1 MTAASS
7 YGLSHSDIEQFTGI
21 AFTDMMING
30 EPMTVTEWESFCTT
44 YIEIISQVVH
54 RYCNVPTFD
63 PGQPEA
69 LITEYRSG
77 KKATDDWDY
86 PPQYLPQDYQLYL
99 LYLYYPGGTVNG
111 VTLPGLTIY
120 EDVGGKTAP
129 PEWVLR
135 KSRLSGATPEVD
147 AILITN
153 NPTSNGI
160 IQVTLNNTV
169 TANVAVTTSMTIAQV
184 CAAIVAAGP
193 QTDGSGYIWT
203 PSTDGVQYIWWT
215 CNTAASVNMVQVNVQ
230 STGVVANAYVQTSGS
245 AGSGGDFE
253 TITKGEITQVS
264 FYNNIPAPS
273 PGNNVR
279 LVYYTGYSP
288 TSKQYQDIKFQILRV
303 FKNLILAKKNIQAV
317 LTITANGGRDFQG
330 LTNQYNEGQ
339 ILSHMEESVLKRYK
353 RVFYPGG
360 TMTD

>member
-7 YGLSHSDIEQFTGI
+7 YGLSHTDIESYTGI
-21 AFTDMMING
+21 AFTDMMVNG
-30 EPMTVTEWESFCTT
+30 EQMTEAQWETFCTT

-63 PGQPEA
+63 PGQAEA

-86 PPQYLPQDYQLYL
+86 PPIYLAQDYRFFL
-99 LYLYYPGGTVNG
+99 LHNYYPGGTVNG
-111 VTLPGLTIY
+111 TALPGIKVY

-153 NPTSNGI
+153 SPTANGTI
-160 IQVTLNNTV
+160 TVTLNNTV
-169 TANVAVTTSMTIAQV
+169 TATIAVTTSMTIAQV
-184 CAAIVAAGP
+184 CAAIVAAGAK
-193 QTDGSGYIWT
+193 TDGSGYIWT
-203 PSTDGVQYIWWT
+203 PSTDGIQYVYWT

-230 STGVVANAYVQTSGS
+230 STGVVANPYVQTSGS
-245 AGSGGDFE
+245 SGSGGDYE
-253 TITKGEITQVS
+253 TITKGEITQVN
-264 FYNNIPAPS
+264 FYNNIPAP
-273 PGNNVR
+273 GENNVK
-279 LVYYTGYSP
+279 LVYYTGFDPAGKPYA
-288 TSKQYQDIKFQILRV
+288 DIKFEILRV

-317 LTITANGGRDFQG
+317 LTITANGGRDYNPI
-330 LTNQYNEGQ
+330 TNQYNEGQ

-353 RVFYPGG
+353 RTFYPGG

>member
-1 MTAASS
+1 
-7 YGLSHSDIEQFTGI
+7 
-21 AFTDMMING
+21 
-30 EPMTVTEWESFCTT
+30 
-44 YIEIISQVVH
+44 
-54 RYCNVPTFD
+54 VPTFD
-63 PGQPEA
+63 PAQPEA
-69 LITEYRSG
+69 IITEYRSG
-77 KKATDDWDY
+77 KKMEDDWDY
-86 PPQYLPQDYQLYL
+86 PNQYLLQDYRFFL
-99 LYLYYPGGTVNG
+99 LYNYYPTPAITV
-111 VTLPGLTIY
+111 Y

-153 NPTSNGI
+153 SPTANGT

-193 QTDGSGYIWT
+193 QTDTSGYVWAPT
-203 PSTDGVQYIWWT
+203 TDGIQYVWWT
-215 CNTAASVNMVQVNVQ
+215 CNTAAGVNMVQVNVQ

-245 AGSGGDFE
+245 AGSGGDYE
-253 TITKGEITQVS
+253 VITKGEITQVS
-264 FYNNIPAPS
+264 FYNNIPAP
-273 PGNNVR
+273 GENNVKFI
-279 LVYYTGYSP
+279 YYTGFDPSGKPYA
-288 TSKQYQDIKFQILRV
+288 DIKFQILRV

>member
-1 MTAASS
+1 MTAVGS
-7 YGLSHSDIEQFTGI
+7 YNLTSADIEQFTGI
-21 AFTDMMING
+21 TATDMLIDG
-30 EPMTVTEWESFCTT
+30 QQMTSTQWDTFCTT
-44 YIEIISQVVH
+44 YIEIIAQVVH

-63 PGQPEA
+63 PGQAEA
-69 LITEYRSG
+69 LMTEYRSG
-77 KKATDDWDY
+77 KKASDDWDY
-86 PPQYLPQDYQLYL
+86 PNQYLPQDYRYYL
-99 LYLYYPGGTVNG
+99 LHNYYPGGTVNS
-111 VTLPGLTIY
+111 VVLPAIKVY

-153 NPTSNGI
+153 GPTASGTI
-160 IQVTLNNTV
+160 MITLNNTV
-169 TANVAVTTSMTIAQV
+169 SVNVAVTSGQTIAQV
-184 CAAIVAAGP
+184 CAAIVAAGA

-203 PSTDGVQYIWWT
+203 PTTDGVQYVYWT

-245 AGSGGDFE
+245 AGSGGDYE
-253 TITKGEITQVS
+253 VITKGEVTLVS
-264 FYNNIPAPS
+264 FYDNIPAP
-273 PGNNVR
+273 GENNVK
-279 LVYYTGYSP
+279 LVYYTGFDP
-288 TSKQYQDIKFQILRV
+288 AGKPYQDIKFQVLRV

-330 LTNQYNEGQ
+330 LTNQYSEGQ

-353 RVFYPGG
+353 RTFYPGG
-360 TMTD
+360 PMTD

>member
-1 MTAASS
+1 MVAS
-7 YGLSHSDIEQFTGI
+7 YGITHSTIEEFTGI

-30 EPMTVTEWESFCTT
+30 EPMTAAEWDTFCTT
-44 YIEIISQVVH
+44 YVEVVAQVVH

-63 PGQPEA
+63 PVQPEA

-77 KKATDDWDY
+77 KNATDDWDY
-86 PPQYLPQDYQLYL
+86 PPQYLPQDYRFYL
-99 LYLYYPGGTVNG
+99 LWPYYGGTTAIKV
-111 VTLPGLTIY
+111 Y
-120 EDVGGKTAP
+120 EDVGGKTSP

-153 NPTSNGI
+153 SPTANGTI
-160 IQVTLNNTV
+160 SVTLNNTV
-169 TANVAVTTSMTIAQV
+169 TANIAVTTSMTIAQV
-184 CAAIVAAGP
+184 CAAIVAVGA
-193 QTDGSGYIWT
+193 QTDTSGYIWT
-203 PSTDGVQYIWWT
+203 PTTDGVQYVYWT
-215 CNTAASVNMVQVNVQ
+215 CNTAASVNMVQVNTQ

-245 AGSGGDFE
+245 AGSGGDYE
-253 TITKGEITQVS
+253 TITKGEVTLVS
-264 FYNNIPAPS
+264 FYNNIPAP
-273 PGNNVR
+273 GENNVK
-279 LVYYTGYSP
+279 LVYYTGFDP
-288 TSKQYQDIKFQILRV
+288 AGKPYQDIKFQVLRV

-353 RVFYPGG
+353 RTFYPGG

>member
-7 YGLSHSDIEQFTGI
+7 YGLTHASVEDFTG
-21 AFTDMMING
+21 ATFTDFMING
-30 EPMTVTEWESFCTT
+30 EPMTLAEWETFCTT
-44 YIEIISQVVH
+44 YIEVIAQVVH

-77 KKATDDWDY
+77 KKAEDDWDY
-86 PPQYLPQDYQLYL
+86 PPQYLPQDYRFYL
-99 LYLYYPGGTVNG
+99 LYNYYPGGTVNS
-111 VTLPGLTIY
+111 VVLPAIKVY

-153 NPTSNGI
+153 SPTVNGT

-169 TANVAVTTSMTIAQV
+169 TATIAVTPSMTIAQV
-184 CAAIVAAGP
+184 CAAIVAAGA

-203 PSTDGVQYIWWT
+203 PTTDGIQYVYWT
-215 CNTAASVNMVQVNVQ
+215 CNTAAAVNMVQVNTQ

-245 AGSGGDFE
+245 AGSGGDYE
-253 TITKGEITQVS
+253 TITKGEITSVS
-264 FYNNIPAPS
+264 FYNNIPAP
-273 PGNNVR
+273 GENNVKM
-279 LVYYTGYSP
+279 VYYTGFDP
-288 TSKQYQDIKFQILRV
+288 TGKPYQDIKFQILRV
-303 FKNLILAKKNIQAV
+303 FKNLIMAKKSIQAV
-317 LTITANGGRDFQG
+317 LTITANGGRDFQN
-330 LTNQYNEGQ
+330 LSNQYSEGQ
-339 ILSHMEESVLKRYK
+339 ILSHMEESVLKRY
-353 RVFYPGG
+353 RRTFYPGG

>member
-7 YGLSHSDIEQFTGI
+7 YGLSHTSIEEFTGI

-30 EPMTVTEWESFCTT
+30 EQMTLADWIAFCTT
-44 YIEIISQVVH
+44 HIEVIAQVVH

-77 KKATDDWDY
+77 KKASDDWDY
-86 PPQYLPQDYQLYL
+86 PNRYLPEDSRFYL
-99 LYLYYPGGTVNG
+99 LRIYYPGGTVNG
-111 VTLPGLTIY
+111 TVLPAITVY

-153 NPTSNGI
+153 SPTANGT

-169 TANVAVTTSMTIAQV
+169 TATISVTTSMTIAQV
-184 CAAIVAAGP
+184 CSAIVSAGA
-193 QTDGSGYIWT
+193 QTDSSGYIWT
-203 PSTDGVQYIWWT
+203 PSTDSVQYVWWT
-215 CNTAASVNMVQVNVQ
+215 CNTAAGVNMVQVNTQ

-245 AGSGGDFE
+245 AGSGGDYE

-264 FYNNIPAPS
+264 FYNNIPAP
-273 PGNNVR
+273 GENNVK
-279 LVYYTGYSP
+279 LVYYTGFAP
-288 TSKQYQDIKFQILRV
+288 TSKPYYDIKFEILRV

-330 LTNQYNEGQ
+330 LTNQYSEGQ
-339 ILSHMEESVLKRYK
+339 ILSHMEESLLKRY
-353 RVFYPGG
+353 RRTFYPGG

>member
-7 YGLSHSDIEQFTGI
+7 YGLTHDSVEQFTG
-21 AFTDMMING
+21 ATFTDFMING
-30 EPMTVTEWESFCTT
+30 EPMTVTEWETFCTT
-44 YIEIISQVVH
+44 YIEIVAQVVH

-77 KKATDDWDY
+77 KQASDDWDF
-86 PPQYLPQDYQLYL
+86 PNKYLPQDYRFYL
-99 LYLYYPGGTVNG
+99 LYPYYPGGTVNS
-111 VTLPGLTIY
+111 VVLPAIKVY

-147 AILITN
+147 TILVTNGPTASGTIT
-153 NPTSNGI
+153 
-160 IQVTLNNTV
+160 VTLNNTV
-169 TANVAVTTSMTIAQV
+169 SVNVAVTAGQTIAQV
-184 CAAIVAAGP
+184 CAAIVAVGP
-193 QTDGSGYIWT
+193 QTDTSGYIWT
-203 PSTDGVQYIWWT
+203 PSTDGIQYVYWT
-215 CNTAASVNMVQVNVQ
+215 CNTAAAVNMVYVNTQ

-245 AGSGGDFE
+245 AGSGGDYE
-253 TITKGEITQVS
+253 TITKGEITSVS
-264 FYNNIPAPS
+264 FYNNIPAP
-273 PGNNVR
+273 GENNVR
-279 LVYYTGYSP
+279 LVYYTGFDP
-288 TSKQYQDIKFQILRV
+288 AGKPYQDIKFQILRV
-303 FKNLILAKKNIQAV
+303 MKNLILVKKNIQAV
-317 LTITANGGRDFQG
+317 LTITANGGRDFQA
-330 LTNQYNEGQ
+330 LTNQYSEGQ